1 MHVRISDYKL
11 ETYEFVAATKN
22 NKKITAKLRQV
33 NTSFSNQKQYE
44 YLLFDDIG
52 YSIMSSLNILSFSIK
67 TVTDIAKARVQ
78 LIAYIENRYL
88 CSKIEIQKVPSA
100 NVYLYSSALLEKDD
114 YLYNLSSAIDRPSLA
129 ISKASFDKLMQL
141 EEHADSKE
149 EPFTED
155 YMRSKAFTAITRN
168 GKNITCTLERTGDV
182 LNLNCYNYILKDEF
196 SYKLNSSGDLIE
208 RHIFSKKDVD
218 TYIEELKAFISKY
231 SLIRKLEISINAE
244 NTVSYYYAAKLS
256 NAVNVSSQYW
266 LDQDLVEI
274 SEENAN
280 EFIKHLR
287 GVE

>member
-52 YSIMSSLNILSFSIK
+52 YSITSSLNILSFSIK

-141 EEHADSKE
+141 EERADSKE

-155 YMRSKAFTAITRN
+155 YMRSKAFTALLVTVR
-168 GKNITCTLERTGDV
+168 
-182 LNLNCYNYILKDEF
+182 ILHV
-196 SYKLNSSGDLIE
+196 
-208 RHIFSKKDVD
+208 R
-218 TYIEELKAFISKY
+218 
-231 SLIRKLEISINAE
+231 
-244 NTVSYYYAAKLS
+244 
-256 NAVNVSSQYW
+256 
-266 LDQDLVEI
+266 
-274 SEENAN
+274 
-280 EFIKHLR
+280 
-287 GVE
+287 

>member
-11 ETYEFVAATKN
+11 ETYEFAAATKN
-22 NKKITAKLRQV
+22 NKKITVKLRQV

-52 YSIMSSLNILSFSIK
+52 YSITSSLNILSFSIK

-155 YMRSKAFTAITRN
+155 YMHSKAFTAITRN

-182 LNLNCYNYILKDEF
+182 LNINYYNYILKDEF
-196 SYKLNSSGDLIE
+196 GYKLNSSGDLIG
-208 RHIFSKKDVD
+208 RHIFSKK
-218 TYIEELKAFISKY
+218 
-231 SLIRKLEISINAE
+231 RCRH
-244 NTVSYYYAAKLS
+244 SYRRA
-256 NAVNVSSQYW
+256 
-266 LDQDLVEI
+266 
-274 SEENAN
+274 
-280 EFIKHLR
+280 
-287 GVE
+287 

>member
-1 MHVRISDYKL
+1 
-11 ETYEFVAATKN
+11 
-22 NKKITAKLRQV
+22 
-33 NTSFSNQKQYE
+33 
-44 YLLFDDIG
+44 
-52 YSIMSSLNILSFSIK
+52 
-67 TVTDIAKARVQ
+67 
-78 LIAYIENRYL
+78 
-88 CSKIEIQKVPSA
+88 
-100 NVYLYSSALLEKDD
+100 
-114 YLYNLSSAIDRPSLA
+114 
-129 ISKASFDKLMQL
+129 MQL
-141 EEHADSKE
+141 EERTDSKE

-182 LNLNCYNYILKDEF
+182 LNLNCYSYILKDEF
-196 SYKLNSSGDLIE
+196 GYKLNNSSDLIE

-218 TYIEELKAFISKY
+218 AYTEELKAFISKY

>member
-52 YSIMSSLNILSFSIK
+52 YSITSSLNILSFSIK

-141 EEHADSKE
+141 EERTDSKE

-182 LNLNCYNYILKDEF
+182 LNLNYYNYILKDEF
-196 SYKLNSSGDLIE
+196 GYKLNNSSDLIG
-208 RHIFSKKDVD
+208 RHIFSKKM
-218 TYIEELKAFISKY
+218 
-231 SLIRKLEISINAE
+231 
-244 NTVSYYYAAKLS
+244 
-256 NAVNVSSQYW
+256 
-266 LDQDLVEI
+266 
-274 SEENAN
+274 
-280 EFIKHLR
+280 
-287 GVE
+287 